1 MPRKT
6 EKVFVGHGYEP
17 FEQRRK
23 TVSGECRGR
32 PLIKRNVPQCDTY
45 PTQSENRV
53 SQGLKGVQT
62 EIIKT
67 AMPGPW
73 LPVLVFLITLASSSQ
88 PPLSIAEIK
97 SPDLNRILQRL
108 EEVQHQDP
116 AQSRPYEVRREYKV
130 FRGYDKQPTSEV
142 IAQINFVPPDM
153 KTYKIIQTR
162 GNSRGE
168 KIVRELLDRETES
181 AKKGLGSEI
190 TRANYDFVF
199 LRQENFGVVPEYVLR
214 IVPKRKDKYL
224 LRGRIWVDE
233 STYRIRRI
241 EGVPAKS
248 PSLWIKGIHITL
260 QYAELGGM
268 WVPVSFDAI
277 ATVRFLGEY
286 TLAGLNIQAADPLS
300 PAANSHTR

>member
-1 MPRKT
+1 MTRI
-6 EKVFVGHGYEP
+6 
-17 FEQRRK
+17 
-23 TVSGECRGR
+23 VS
-32 PLIKRNVPQCDTY
+32 QCATC

-73 LPVLVFLITLASSSQ
+73 LPVLVFLVTLASSSQ

-97 SPDLNRILQRL
+97 SPDLNLILQRL

-142 IAQINFVPPDM
+142 MAQINFVPPDM

-224 LRGRIWVDE
+224 LRGQIWVDE

-260 QYAELGGM
+260 ICGTGWYVGTHFLRCHCYGPLLRGVHACRRQY
-268 WVPVSFDAI
+268 PSRRPTI
-277 ATVRFLGEY
+277 PCGE
-286 TLAGLNIQAADPLS
+286 
-300 PAANSHTR
+300 